1 MHRQAGWLS
10 FLWGRDVSIFA
21 VLLVPLLPLL
31 TALIVVVGGDHVSRV
46 RAKIGAWPIAAA
58 FCGAIA
64 TLYVVATQGPI
75 AIRLYDPVAALSVPI
90 PFGFYIDRLSAVMMV
105 LISAVGT
112 IIYTYSIDY
121 MYQDPH
127 ERRYLAMLGVAVF
140 MLLCMVSSANL
151 LMLFLF
157 WQILSYLL
165 YILIHNHAHAETLE
179 GAFRTFTILRVG
191 DIAFLAGIVLAY
203 QLYGT
208 LEFPDL
214 FAAAARSTST
224 VSVLPGVELSGA
236 TTVTLL
242 LFVGGMSK
250 SAQFPLH
257 IWLPRYLYAPTPVT
271 ALLHAGIINAG
282 GFLVNRLAPLFGL
295 SSTTLHVAFVV
306 GTLTAV
312 LGASMMLAQNDIK
325 NMLGF
330 STIGQMGYMVMECG
344 LGAFSLAV
352 FHLIAHG
359 LFKATVF
366 LNCGNV
372 IGRARLE
379 PHFPHPTHETEE
391 EGYSNLTWVTGF
403 VTTLLVPLL
412 ILLLTHGALEIPL
425 LELQG
430 TVIFLFFIWITSSQA
445 ILTLTR
451 LRQIESWKVSATMLL
466 TLLFVVFVYLFALE
480 SFTTFLYPDP
490 NEVASYFKAAELPG
504 RLFDMMIGAAT
515 LTTILGWCYVY
526 MKARGRS
533 LPVPV
538 WINAIRIRL
547 YVLFLNRLY
556 VDACVH
562 RLGLLQRFALQWFER
577 HAEEWLS

>member
-1 MHRQAGWLS
+1 LA
-10 FLWGRDVSIFA
+10 FLLKGRDVLMSA

-31 TALIVVVGGDHVSRV
+31 TALFLVVGGDHVSRA
-46 RAKIGAWPIAAA
+46 RAKIAAWPIAAA
-58 FCGAIA
+58 FCCAIV
-64 TLYVVATQGPI
+64 TLYMVATQGPI
-75 AIRLYDPVAALSVPI
+75 AIRLYDPTAALNVPI

-105 LISAVGT
+105 LISAIGT
-112 IIYTYSIDY
+112 IIYIYSIDY
-121 MYQDPH
+121 MHQEPH
-127 ERRYLAMLGVAVF
+127 ERRYLAMLGVAIFV
-140 MLLCMVSSANL
+140 LLCMVSSANL
-151 LMLFLF
+151 IMLFLF

-165 YILIHNHAHAETLE
+165 YILIHNHAHAGTLAA
-179 GAFRTFTILRVG
+179 AFRTFTILRFG
-191 DIAFLAGIVLAY
+191 DVAFLTGIVLAY
-203 QLYGT
+203 SLFGT

-214 FAAAARSTST
+214 FAAATQSAST
-224 VSVLPGVELSGA
+224 VSIGPGVEVSGA
-236 TTVTLL
+236 TAVTLL
-242 LFVGGMSK
+242 LLVGAMSK

-282 GFLVNRLAPLFGL
+282 GFLINRLAPLFGL

-306 GTLTAV
+306 GTFTAV
-312 LGASMMLAQNDIK
+312 LGASIMLAQNDIK

-330 STIGQMGYMVMECG
+330 STIGQMGYMIMECG

-372 IGRARLE
+372 INRARLE
-379 PHFPHPTHETEE
+379 PHRPHPNHETEE
-391 EGYSNLTWVTGF
+391 EGYSNLTWLTGF
-403 VTTLLVPLL
+403 VTTLLIPLL
-412 ILLLTHGALEIPL
+412 ILLLTHGALQIPL
-425 LELQG
+425 LESQG
-430 TVIFLFFIWITSSQA
+430 TVVFLFFIWITSSQA

-466 TLLFVVFVYLFALE
+466 TLLFVVFVYLFAVE
-480 SFTTFLYPDP
+480 SFTAFLYPDP
-490 NEVASYFKAAELPG
+490 HEAASYFKAAQLPG

-526 MKARGRS
+526 LKVHGRS
-533 LPVPV
+533 LPVPA
-538 WINAIRIRL
+538 WIHAIRIRL

-556 VDACVH
+556 VDECFHQLSLVQQFA
-562 RLGLLQRFALQWFER
+562 LQRFESRGEER
-577 HAEEWLS
+577 LS

>member
-1 MHRQAGWLS
+1 MS
-10 FLWGRDVSIFA
+10 A
-21 VLLVPLLPLL
+21 VLLVPLLPLFA
-31 TALIVVVGGDHVSRV
+31 ALIVVVGSDSTYHD
-46 RAKIGAWPIAAA
+46 RARIAAWPIGAA

-64 TLYVVATQGPI
+64 TLYIVATQGPI
-75 AIRLYDPVAALSVPI
+75 TLRFYDPAAALSVPL

-105 LISAVGT
+105 LISAIGT

-127 ERRYLAMLGVAVF
+127 ERRYLAMIGIAVF
-140 MLLCMVSSANL
+140 VLLCMVSSANL
-151 LMLFLF
+151 LMLFFF

-165 YILIHNHAHAETLE
+165 YLLIHNHTHAATLE
-179 GAFRTFTILRVG
+179 GAFRTFTILRIG
-191 DIAFLAGIVLAY
+191 DVAFLAGIALAY
-203 QLYGT
+203 ALYGT

-224 VSVLPGVELSGA
+224 VSVLPGVELNGA
-236 TTVTLL
+236 TAITLL
-242 LFVGGMSK
+242 LLIGGMSK

-257 IWLPRYLYAPTPVT
+257 VWLPRYLYAPTPVT

-282 GFLVNRLAPLFGL
+282 GFLINRLAPLFGL
-295 SSTTLHVAFVV
+295 SSTTLHVAFLI

-330 STIGQMGYMVMECG
+330 STIGQMGYMIMECG

-372 IGRARLE
+372 ISRARME
-379 PHFPHPTHETEE
+379 PHFPHPEDEPEE
-391 EGYSNLTWVTGF
+391 EGYSNLTWLTGF

-412 ILLLTHGALEIPL
+412 ILLLTHGMLQITL
-425 LELQG
+425 LESQG

-451 LRQIESWKVSATMLL
+451 LRQIESWKVSVTMLL
-466 TLLFVVFVYLFALE
+466 ALLFVVFVYLFAVE
-480 SFTTFLYPDP
+480 SFTAFLYPDP
-490 NEVASYFKAAELPG
+490 KEVVSYFKAAELPG

-515 LTTILGWCYVY
+515 LTTILGWCYLY
-526 MKARGRS
+526 MKAHDRS
-533 LPVPV
+533 LPAPA
-538 WINAIRIRL
+538 WIGTLRIRL

-556 VDACVH
+556 VDEGLH
-562 RLGLLQRFALQWFER
+562 RLGRAQLSALQHFER
-577 HAEEWLS
+577 RAQERLS